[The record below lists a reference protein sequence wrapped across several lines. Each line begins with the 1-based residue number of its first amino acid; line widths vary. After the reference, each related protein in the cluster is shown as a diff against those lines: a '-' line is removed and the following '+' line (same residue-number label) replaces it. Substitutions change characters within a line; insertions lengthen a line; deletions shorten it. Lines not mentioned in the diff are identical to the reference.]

1 MKPLITSLAMRP
13 PGRSD
18 ASITVTSTPADSSVI
33 AALRP
38 ARPAPMMRTSAERD
52 AILTCFAT

>member
-18 ASITVTSTPADSSVI
+18 ASITLTSTPADSSVI
-33 AALRP
+33 SALRP